1 MGDMGR
7 QGARDQPE
15 RMDSRQSPS
24 PREAALTLEGDDVG
38 RDVSQLQQD
47 ARQGGVKHVQAMLG
61 VPGLL
66 QQEGQCAW
74 G

>member
-1 MGDMGR
+1 MGDTG

-15 RMDSRQSPS
+15 RTDSRQSPS
-24 PREAALTLEGDDVG
+24 PRGAALTLEGDDVG
-38 RDVSQLQQD
+38 RDVGQLQQD

-61 VPGLL
+61 VSGLL
-66 QQEGQCAW
+66 QQEPQCAW